1 MNFFEYQE
9 QSREKTVQLVFL
21 MIAAVF
27 AIICAVYLAVMA
39 VFFSQGAGGLG
50 FNPSMFAGVAGV
62 VVLLVSGGSAVK
74 MAALRRGGDY
84 VAQSLGGRPVHPE
97 TQDAREKMLMNVID
111 EMALASGIA
120 VPAAYVLDQEKGMNA
135 FAAGDNPTNAVVAVT
150 SGTLN
155 QLSRDELQGV
165 VAHEFSHILNGDMRL
180 NMRLIGMI
188 SGIMVLASA
197 GRIVLRGTRP
207 NSGFS
212 VSRGQSRKGNGAGA
226 ILLMGLLLLIIGY
239 IGVVAARIIQSAIS
253 RQREFLADASA
264 VQFTRNPLGIA
275 GALKK
280 IGGFTKG
287 SLVRVPQA
295 QEASHLFFSSAISTI
310 FATHP
315 PLAER
320 IRRIDPGFSGE
331 FPAISE
337 TITPLEDETP
347 MTPSASL
354 FSDAPQASQLAPGQV
369 TEAVGVISPEQVRY
383 SAMLLQSIPAA
394 IRRELTDPMGAS
406 SAVLALLLSHDD
418 HEKNLQIKAIRPIFP
433 EERIPHVN
441 SLGIMLAEADPELRL
456 PLVDLAMPM
465 LRRMSPQQVKTF
477 REGMK
482 LLTEADGHLNFFEFA
497 IGLIVTARLE
507 QKTGILRGR
516 YGFKSIE
523 PLMAD
528 AAVLIGKL
536 ALAGHDDPVHAQK
549 AFTAAMERIPGH
561 TNGEE
566 SQHMADPSFSKVEIA
581 ISRLSSATPGVK
593 KTILDA
599 CAHCVLFD
607 RTVSTVEAEML
618 RAVAYALDLPLP
630 PFLMN
635 RSKK

>member
-1 MNFFEYQE
+1 MNFFEHQE
-9 QSREKTVQLVFL
+9 QSRKKSVQLVFL

-27 AIICAVYLAVMA
+27 AIICAVYLAVIA
-39 VFFSQGAGGLG
+39 VFFSQGAGALVG
-50 FNPSMFAGVAGV
+50 FNPSIFGTVAGG

-74 MAALRRGGDY
+74 MMALRRGGDY
-84 VAQSLGGRPVHPE
+84 VAQSLGGRPIHPD
-97 TQDAREKMLMNVID
+97 TQHPREKMLMNVID
-111 EMALASGIA
+111 EIALASGIA

-155 QLSRDELQGV
+155 HLSRDELQGV

-197 GRIVLRGTRP
+197 GKIVLRGARP

-212 VSRGQSRKGNGAGA
+212 VSRSRKGGGAGP

-239 IGVVAARIIQSAIS
+239 VGVVAARIIQSAIS

-264 VQFTRNPLGIA
+264 VQFTRNPSGIA

-280 IGGFTKG
+280 IGGFAKG
-287 SLVRVPQA
+287 SLVRAPLA
-295 QEASHLFFSSAISTI
+295 QEASHMFFSSAVSTL

-337 TITPLEDETP
+337 TPAPLMDETP
-347 MTPSASL
+347 ITSS
-354 FSDAPQASQLAPGQV
+354 FYDAHQTSQPAPGQV
-369 TEAVGVISPEQVRY
+369 TDAVGTMDPEQVRH
-383 SAMLLQSIPAA
+383 SAMLLQTIPAA

-406 SAVLALLLSHDD
+406 SIILALLLSHDP
-418 HEKNLQIKAIRPIFP
+418 HEKDLQLEAIRPMFP
-433 EERIPHVN
+433 EERISHIKR
-441 SLGIMLAEADPELRL
+441 LGIMMAEIDTELRL
-456 PLVDLAMPM
+456 PLVDLATPM
-465 LRRMSPQQVKTF
+465 LRRMSPQQIQTF
-477 REGMK
+477 RQAMK
-482 LLTEADGHLNFFEFA
+482 MLTETDGHLNFFEFA
-497 IGLIVTARLE
+497 IGLIVTVRLT
-507 QKTGILRGR
+507 QKTGIIRGR

-523 PLMAD
+523 PLMDD
-528 AAVLIGKL
+528 AAALISKL
-536 ALAGHDDPVHAQK
+536 ALAGHDDPAHAQK
-549 AFTAAMERIPGH
+549 AFTAAMRRIPGH
-561 TNGEE
+561 THRAE
-566 SQHMADPSFSKVEIA
+566 SSRMADPSFSRVEGA
-581 ISRLSSATPGVK
+581 ISRLASATPGVK

-607 RTVSTVEAEML
+607 RTVSIEESEML
-618 RAVAYALDLPLP
+618 RAVAYALELALP

-635 RSKK
+635 RAEK